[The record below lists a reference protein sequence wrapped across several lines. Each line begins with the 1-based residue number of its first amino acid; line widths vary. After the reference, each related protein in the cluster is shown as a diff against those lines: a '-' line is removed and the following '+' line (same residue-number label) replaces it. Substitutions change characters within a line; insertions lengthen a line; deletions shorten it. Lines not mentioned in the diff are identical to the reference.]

1 MDDYTLSSLTE
12 SKNEWSIR
20 LVNVITPPIIEGI
33 RSIFNEALE
42 LCQQNKEDEQYLLT
56 FQTFLARIPKW
67 NNNIIDEEVKRIE
80 DKSKCGYL
88 EELISCVHV
97 IQLKALT
104 CVRVGSK
111 QKKIDIEIPS
121 VNQFIH
127 KVYINVARTLYTNV
141 YLFQHDLLPL
151 DIQKNNREFEN
162 IVKESVLNAI
172 RDTMPIENILKAYMD
187 ETEELETNIQEEVL
201 IEPMQDQDLPTNN
214 TTNDA
219 TTNDATTNDTTTND
233 TTTKDTTTNDA
244 TPDNNVIANITTP
257 VEEHKN
263 SKIDFSDIDHTIDTL
278 GNKDTID
285 VPKTQENLDRL
296 ETERELNA
304 IDDDDDDE
312 NSLTIGEDVSLD
324 ITDINDL
331 NKPMNLD
338 PPEILDEIEVLE

>member
-20 LVNVITPPIIEGI
+20 LVNVLTTPIIEGI

-56 FQTFLARIPKW
+56 FQTFLSRIPKW
-67 NNNIIDEEVKRIE
+67 NNNIIEEEFKRIE

-162 IVKESVLNAI
+162 IVKESILNAI

-201 IEPMQDQDLPTNN
+201 IEPIQDQDLPTNN
-214 TTNDA
+214 T
-219 TTNDATTNDTTTND
+219 TTNDTTTND
-233 TTTKDTTTNDA
+233 TTTNDTTTND
-244 TPDNNVIANITTP
+244 TTTHDNPTDNNVIAKIDTP
-257 VEEHKN
+257 VEENKN

-278 GNKDTID
+278 GNKGTID

-312 NSLTIGEDVSLD
+312 HENSLIIGEDVSLD

-338 PPEILDEIEVLE
+338 PPELFDEIEVLE

>member
-20 LVNVITPPIIEGI
+20 LVNVLTPPIIEGI

-67 NNNIIDEEVKRIE
+67 NNNIIEEEFKRIE

-162 IVKESVLNAI
+162 IVKESILNAI

-201 IEPMQDQDLPTNN
+201 IEPMQDPPILPLS
-214 TTNDA
+214 
-219 TTNDATTNDTTTND
+219 TNDTTKD
-233 TTTKDTTTNDA
+233 TTKDTTTTRDTLTDND
-244 TPDNNVIANITTP
+244 VIAKNTSSI
-257 VEEHKN
+257 EKHKN

-278 GNKDTID
+278 GNKDSID

-296 ETERELNA
+296 ETERELYD
-304 IDDDDDDE
+304 IDDDDE
-312 NSLTIGEDVSLD
+312 NTLTIGEDVSLD

-338 PPEILDEIEVLE
+338 PPELFDEIEVLE